1 MSLRRR
7 TLLAAAP
14 AAAMAVAAPAAAR
27 AQSARERTLRMV
39 PQANLTLLD
48 PITTTAAVTE
58 NHGWTIF
65 DTLFGLTDDLQ
76 VRPQMAE
83 GHEVSDDRRVW
94 TIRLRESLRFHDGEP
109 VRARDC
115 AASLAR
121 WVRRDTFG
129 QSLGAVVDAWEAVD
143 DRTLR
148 IRLKSP
154 FPLLLEALAKP
165 FANVPFIMP
174 ERIARTDPF
183 QQVTEMVGSG
193 PYRFLANEFVSGS
206 RAVYARNE
214 RYVPRQEA
222 PSRTAGGKVAHF
234 ERIEWSIIPDSATA
248 AAALQSG
255 EMDWWEQANA
265 DLIPPLRRT
274 RGVTVEVANT
284 LGYIGVCRFNFLN
297 PPFDNPAIRRAL
309 LHAITQQ
316 DYLRAVTGN
325 DPEAFRDCFSMW
337 PCGTPYGTTTGS
349 EALQGPRNLD
359 RVRQMLRDAG
369 YRGERVVIINPT
381 DFPTIGPFG
390 QITADLLRRCG
401 MNVDLQEMDWGSLV
415 QRRVSKE
422 PLDKGGWSIFHTW
435 WPGIGIINPAVNATL
450 RGQGERG
457 WFGWYSNPK
466 VEELAAS
473 WLVAETE
480 VEQKRIA
487 EAIQQES
494 WREVPFLPLGQFFIR
509 AAYRNLTGV
518 LKGTSPYP
526 WNVRRA

>member
-1 MSLRRR
+1 MRRR
-7 TLLAAAP
+7 MFLASAGTVPLALAAP
-14 AAAMAVAAPAAAR
+14 AAR

-39 PQANLTLLD
+39 PQANLTSLD
-48 PITTTAAVTE
+48 PTWTTAAVTE
-58 NHGWTIF
+58 NHAWTVF
-65 DTLFGLTDDLQ
+65 DTLYGLTDDLQ

-83 GHEVSDDRRVW
+83 GHQVSDDRRTW
-94 TIRLRESLRFHDGEP
+94 TIRLREGLRFHDGEP
-109 VRARDC
+109 VRAQDC

-129 QSLGAVVDAWEAVD
+129 QSLGAVVDAWEAAD

-148 IRLKSP
+148 IKLKSP
-154 FPLLLEALAKP
+154 FPLLLEGLAKP

-183 QQVTEMVGSG
+183 QQITEIVGSG
-193 PYRFLANEFVSGS
+193 PYRFLANEYISGS
-206 RAVYARNE
+206 RVVYARND
-214 RYVPRQEA
+214 RYQPRQEA

-248 AAALQSG
+248 AAAIQSG

-284 LGYIGVCRFNFLN
+284 LGYIGICRFNHLHA
-297 PPFDNPAIRRAL
+297 PFDNPALRRAL

-316 DYLRAVTGN
+316 DYVRAVTAN
-325 DPEAFRDCFSMW
+325 DPDAFRDCFSMW
-337 PCGTPYGTTTGS
+337 PCGTPYGTQAGA

-359 RVRQMLRDAG
+359 RVRGLIRDSG
-369 YRGERVVIINPT
+369 YKGEKVVIINPT

-390 QITADLLRRCG
+390 HITADLLRRLG
-401 MNVDLQEMDWGSLV
+401 MNVELQEMDWGSLV
-415 QRRVSKE
+415 QRRTSKE
-422 PLDKGGWSIFHTW
+422 PVDKGGWSIFHTW
-435 WPGIGIINPAVNATL
+435 WPGISIINPAVNAPI
-450 RGQGERG
+450 RGLGERG

-473 WLVAETE
+473 WLTAETE
-480 VEQKRIA
+480 AEQKRIA
-487 EAIQQES
+487 EAIQLES
-494 WREVPFLPLGQFFIR
+494 FQQVPFLPLGQFFIR
-509 AAYRNLTGV
+509 TAYRNLTGV

-526 WNVRRA
+526 WNVRRV